1 MKASSKN
8 VDMVRKQWQLMRENA
23 KVWLVPT
30 FVIGLLGTGY
40 ALLRPPTWVAS
51 QGLLVRDEAVG
62 ELSRSGRFGTT
73 DARKAAQEMILQI
86 ARNRQVVQNALEELE
101 GSEKKSEPS
110 QITPSDVSAFLDG
123 ITLTVPKGA
132 EFGQTEVIYLQVKGG
147 SVDQAVQRVK
157 ALTRHVQLHLSEL
170 RNRRTE
176 SVIRELTERL
186 KLTQENLDESTRIL
200 ETMERE
206 VGSDLGELRTLSQT
220 GTGESNLR
228 TALTQI
234 KNDLRNARA
243 ARTEQEEQLLFLT
256 NARANPATIVATS
269 NRLLESQPALRRLKD
284 GLVDAQLRVA
294 ELLGKMNATHP
305 SVRAAQAAEAEI
317 RNDLYE
323 ELETAI
329 RGLQADADVT
339 SALIQSHEHQM
350 ADVQDRLNKLASMRA
365 RYEILVANVQDR
377 SEQVKESQRALAEAR
392 ASRQAAHKASLITPT
407 GKPDVGDG
415 PVGPGRL
422 MLMIASWMGG
432 LGVGLGCFFLLVD
445 PSTEKGQRSVGRRW
459 TDRVAAA
466 GRVLGRRQADQ
477 AVAATPE
484 LPATGRRQSDR
495 AGVPIQTT
503 PPQRRACDAAPPR
516 GASSSAVPPAPPA
529 ANPTGKSPLPPLQID
544 LPTDGSLK
552 DV

>member
-123 ITLTVPKGA
+123 ITLTAPKGA

-228 TALTQI
+228 TALLL
-234 KNDLRNARA
+234 KS
-243 ARTEQEEQLLFLT
+243 RTT
-256 NARANPATIVATS
+256 
-269 NRLLESQPALRRLKD
+269 
-284 GLVDAQLRVA
+284 
-294 ELLGKMNATHP
+294 
-305 SVRAAQAAEAEI
+305 
-317 RNDLYE
+317 
-323 ELETAI
+323 
-329 RGLQADADVT
+329 
-339 SALIQSHEHQM
+339 
-350 ADVQDRLNKLASMRA
+350 
-365 RYEILVANVQDR
+365 
-377 SEQVKESQRALAEAR
+377 
-392 ASRQAAHKASLITPT
+392 
-407 GKPDVGDG
+407 
-415 PVGPGRL
+415 
-422 MLMIASWMGG
+422 
-432 LGVGLGCFFLLVD
+432 C
-445 PSTEKGQRSVGRRW
+445 
-459 TDRVAAA
+459 
-466 GRVLGRRQADQ
+466 
-477 AVAATPE
+477 ATPV
-484 LPATGRRQSDR
+484 R
-495 AGVPIQTT
+495 
-503 PPQRRACDAAPPR
+503 
-516 GASSSAVPPAPPA
+516 PAPS
-529 ANPTGKSPLPPLQID
+529 KRS
-544 LPTDGSLK
+544 SCCS
-552 DV
+552 